1 MITYALFYLCQ
12 HILELGIVDLN
23 TVVQVDLDHLIGQ
36 VMQLFLV
43 GNGLG
48 QLILELFDALGQ
60 RDLLTALGRSQRVL
74 GVGDLRAIALLL
86 LVHIVGANTRQ
97 QAGV

>member
-48 QLILELFDALGQ
+48 QLVLELFDAL
-60 RDLLTALGRSQRVL
+60 SQRATFSPRSAVASASSAS
-74 GVGDLRAIALLL
+74 AICE
-86 LVHIVGANTRQ
+86 R
-97 QAGV
+97 